1 MAARKKSSRQATA
14 RRIKLPKDPF
24 AILVQFHQMRL
35 RKMLKR
41 GREEGNCLDCD
52 NDLAPPTG
60 PTAIAR
66 IPAWLVKLYLRIK
79 WCMDV
84 EQALES
90 GIKFLQEHGDQLTTQ
105 QREDFRNDL
114 AELLGMYADVC

>member
-1 MAARKKSSRQATA
+1 MATHKKSSRRATA
-14 RRIKLPKDPF
+14 SRIKLPKDPF
-24 AILVQFHQMRL
+24 AMLIQFQQMRL

-52 NDLAPPTG
+52 DDLAPPSG

-66 IPAWLVKLYLRIK
+66 IPGWLVKIYLRVK

-84 EQALES
+84 EGALED
-90 GIKFLQEHGDQLTTQ
+90 GIKFLQQYGDQLSTQ